1 MRNVRRL
8 RKLLTKAMV
17 SSNPIASEIMRE
29 LSAYIAN
36 AHKKSIPKN
45 VAEMGKHHLLDT
57 LAAMVSGSRLL
68 PGRKAIAYVRN
79 LGGATQASVVGTRI
93 LTSTVNA
100 ALANGM
106 MAHAD
111 ETDDSHVS
119 SLSHPGCG
127 VVPAAL
133 AMGEYKRRDGK
144 ALLRAVVLGYD
155 ICARSNFALG
165 PQQLRDAGHSSHS
178 FGPLFG
184 AAAAAGALA
193 GLNADQARY
202 LLSYA
207 AQQAAGVDCWARDRE
222 HVEKAFDFGG
232 MPARNGVTAATMAA
246 AGFTAVDDVFSGE
259 RNFLFAF
266 SREPAPEKLTD
277 GLGQRYEVVSTN
289 IKRWAVGSPIQAA
302 LDSLS
307 ALIKEYGIGAGDV
320 EKLTVTIHS
329 TGAKTVNDR
338 SMPDINLQHLM
349 SVMLLDGTVSFA
361 AAHDDK
367 RMKDPRVLELK
378 QRIEL
383 IGDAELEHAPTR
395 QAIVIVTT
403 RDGRQLKHHTMAV
416 RGTAA
421 NPMTRAEV
429 EDKCYDLMA
438 PVLGAQRARRLVD
451 IVWRTEKVADT
462 RALRPLLRA

>member
-1 MRNVRRL
+1 MNSGN
-8 RKLLTKAMV
+8 TAV
-17 SSNPIASEIMRE
+17 SSITRE
-29 LSAYIAN
+29 LSAYIAG
-36 AHKKSIPKN
+36 ALKKPLPKD

-57 LAAMVSGSRLL
+57 LAAIVSGSRLL
-68 PGRKAIAYVRN
+68 PGRRAIAYVRN
-79 LGGATQASVVGTRI
+79 LGGAKQASVVGTRI

-100 ALANGM
+100 AFANGM

-111 ETDDSHVS
+111 ETDDSHVP

-165 PQQLRDAGHSSHS
+165 PQQLREAGHSSHS

-184 AAAAAGALA
+184 AAAAAGVLA

-202 LLSYA
+202 LLSYT

-232 MPARNGVTAATMAA
+232 MPARNGVAA
-246 AGFTAVDDVFSGE
+246 AMMADAEFTAVDDVFSGE

-266 SREPAPEKLTD
+266 SRAPAPEKVTD
-277 GLGQRYEVVSTN
+277 GLGQRYEVVNTN

-302 LDSLS
+302 LDSLA
-307 ALIKEYGIGAGDV
+307 ALIKEHSIGANDV
-320 EKLTVTIHS
+320 EKLAVTIHRS
-329 TGAKTVNDR
+329 GAVTVNDR
-338 SMPDINLQHLM
+338 TMPDINLQHLM
-349 SVMLLDGTVSFA
+349 SVMLLDGTVTFA
-361 AAHDDK
+361 AAHDDR
-367 RMKDPRVLELK
+367 RMRDPKVLAIK

-383 IGDAELEHAPTR
+383 LGSEELERAPTR
-395 QAIVIVTT
+395 QAIVIVKTG
-403 RDGRQLKHHTMAV
+403 DGRELKHNTLAV

-421 NPMTRAEV
+421 NPMTRVEV
-429 EDKCYDLMA
+429 EEKCYDLMV
-438 PVLGAQRARRLVD
+438 PVLGARRARVL
-451 IVWRTEKVADT
+451 IETVWRIEKVADI

>member
-1 MRNVRRL
+1 MNSRN
-8 RKLLTKAMV
+8 TAV
-17 SSNPIASEIMRE
+17 SSITRE
-29 LSAYIAN
+29 LSAYIAG
-36 AHKKSIPKN
+36 ALKKPLPKD

-57 LAAMVSGSRLL
+57 LAAIVSGSRLL
-68 PGRKAIAYVRN
+68 PGRRAIAYVRN
-79 LGGATQASVVGTRI
+79 LGGAKQASVVGTRI

-100 ALANGM
+100 AFANGM

-111 ETDDSHVS
+111 ETDDSHVP

-165 PQQLRDAGHSSHS
+165 PQQLREAGHSSHS

-184 AAAAAGALA
+184 AAAAAGVLA

-202 LLSYA
+202 LLSYT

-232 MPARNGVTAATMAA
+232 MPARNGVAAAMMAA
-246 AGFTAVDDVFSGE
+246 AEFTAVDDVFSGE

-266 SREPAPEKLTD
+266 SRAPVTEKLTD
-277 GLGQRYEVVSTN
+277 GLGQRYEVVNTN

-302 LDSLS
+302 LDSLA
-307 ALIKEYGIGAGDV
+307 ALIKEHSIGANDV
-320 EKLTVTIHS
+320 EKLAVTIHKS
-329 TGAKTVNDR
+329 GAVTVNDR
-338 SMPDINLQHLM
+338 TMPDINLQHLM
-349 SVMLLDGTVSFA
+349 SVMLLDGTVTFA
-361 AAHDDK
+361 AAHDHR
-367 RMKDPRVLELK
+367 RMRDPKVLAIK

-383 IGDAELEHAPTR
+383 LGNEELERAPTR
-395 QAIVIVTT
+395 QAIVIVKTG
-403 RDGRQLKHHTMAV
+403 DGRELKHHTLAV

-421 NPMTRAEV
+421 NPMTRVEV
-429 EDKCYDLMA
+429 KEKCYDLMVS
-438 PVLGAQRARRLVD
+438 VLGARRARVL
-451 IVWRTEKVADT
+451 IETVWRIEKVADI

>member
-1 MRNVRRL
+1 MNSGN
-8 RKLLTKAMV
+8 TAV
-17 SSNPIASEIMRE
+17 SSITRE
-29 LSAYIAN
+29 LSAYIAG
-36 AHKKSIPKN
+36 ALKKPLPKD

-57 LAAMVSGSRLL
+57 LAAIVSGSRLL
-68 PGRKAIAYVRN
+68 PGRTAIAYVRN
-79 LGGATQASVVGTRI
+79 LGGAKQASVVGTRI

-100 ALANGM
+100 AFANGM

-111 ETDDSHVS
+111 ETDDSHVP

-184 AAAAAGALA
+184 AAAAAGVLA

-202 LLSYA
+202 LLSYT

-222 HVEKAFDFGG
+222 HVEKAFDFAG
-232 MPARNGVTAATMAA
+232 MPARNGVAAAMMAA
-246 AGFTAVDDVFSGE
+246 AEFTAVDDVFSGE

-266 SREPAPEKLTD
+266 SRAPAPEKLTD
-277 GLGQRYEVVSTN
+277 GLGQRYEVVNTN

-302 LDSLS
+302 LDSLA
-307 ALIKEYGIGAGDV
+307 ALIKEHSIGANDV
-320 EKLTVTIHS
+320 EKLAVTIHRS
-329 TGAKTVNDR
+329 GAVTVNDR
-338 SMPDINLQHLM
+338 TMPDINLQHLM
-349 SVMLLDGTVSFA
+349 SVMLLDGTVTFA
-361 AAHDDK
+361 AAHDDR
-367 RMKDPRVLELK
+367 RMRDPKVLAIK

-383 IGDAELEHAPTR
+383 LGSEELERAPTR
-395 QAIVIVTT
+395 QAIVIVKTG
-403 RDGRQLKHHTMAV
+403 DGRELKHNTLAV

-421 NPMTRAEV
+421 NPMTRVEV
-429 EDKCYDLMA
+429 EEKCYDLMV
-438 PVLGAQRARRLVD
+438 PVLGARRARVL
-451 IVWRTEKVADT
+451 IETVWRIEKVADI

>member
-1 MRNVRRL
+1 MNSGN
-8 RKLLTKAMV
+8 TAV
-17 SSNPIASEIMRE
+17 SSITRE
-29 LSAYIAN
+29 LSAYIAG
-36 AHKKSIPKN
+36 ALKKPLPKD

-57 LAAMVSGSRLL
+57 LAAIVSGSRLL
-68 PGRKAIAYVRN
+68 PGRRAIAYVRN
-79 LGGATQASVVGTRI
+79 LGGAKQASVVGTRI

-100 ALANGM
+100 AFANGM

-111 ETDDSHVS
+111 ETDDSHVP

-165 PQQLRDAGHSSHS
+165 PQQLREAGHSSHS

-184 AAAAAGALA
+184 AAAAAGVLA

-202 LLSYA
+202 LLSYT

-232 MPARNGVTAATMAA
+232 MPARNGVAA
-246 AGFTAVDDVFSGE
+246 AMMADAEFTAVDDVFSGE

-266 SREPAPEKLTD
+266 SRAPAPEKLTD
-277 GLGQRYEVVSTN
+277 GLGQRYEVVNTN

-302 LDSLS
+302 LDSLA
-307 ALIKEYGIGAGDV
+307 ALIKEHSIGANDV
-320 EKLTVTIHS
+320 EKLAVTIHRS
-329 TGAKTVNDR
+329 GAVTVNDR
-338 SMPDINLQHLM
+338 TMPDINLQHLM
-349 SVMLLDGTVSFA
+349 SVMLLDGTVTFA
-361 AAHDDK
+361 AAHDDR
-367 RMKDPRVLELK
+367 RMRDPKVLAIK

-383 IGDAELEHAPTR
+383 LGSEELERAPTR
-395 QAIVIVTT
+395 QAIVIVKTG
-403 RDGRQLKHHTMAV
+403 DGRELKHNTLAV

-421 NPMTRAEV
+421 NPMTRVEV
-429 EDKCYDLMA
+429 EEKCYDLMV
-438 PVLGAQRARRLVD
+438 PVLGARRARVL
-451 IVWRTEKVADT
+451 IETVWRIEKVADI

>member
-1 MRNVRRL
+1 MNSGN
-8 RKLLTKAMV
+8 TAV
-17 SSNPIASEIMRE
+17 SSITRE
-29 LSAYIAN
+29 LSAYIAG
-36 AHKKSIPKN
+36 ALKKPLPKD

-57 LAAMVSGSRLL
+57 LAAIVSGSRLL
-68 PGRKAIAYVRN
+68 PGRRAIAYVRN
-79 LGGATQASVVGTRI
+79 LGGAKQASVVGTRI

-100 ALANGM
+100 AFANGM

-111 ETDDSHVS
+111 ETDDSHVP

-165 PQQLRDAGHSSHS
+165 PQQLREAGHSSHS

-184 AAAAAGALA
+184 AAAAAGVLA

-202 LLSYA
+202 LLSYT

-222 HVEKAFDFGG
+222 HVEKAFDFAG
-232 MPARNGVTAATMAA
+232 MPARNGVAA
-246 AGFTAVDDVFSGE
+246 AMLAAAEFTAVDDVFSGE

-266 SREPAPEKLTD
+266 SRAPAPEKLTD
-277 GLGQRYEVVSTN
+277 GLGQRYEVVNTN

-302 LDSLS
+302 LDSLA
-307 ALIKEYGIGAGDV
+307 ALIKEHSIGANDV
-320 EKLTVTIHS
+320 EKLAVTIHRS
-329 TGAKTVNDR
+329 GAVTVNDR
-338 SMPDINLQHLM
+338 TMPDINLQHLM
-349 SVMLLDGTVSFA
+349 SVMLLDGTVTFA
-361 AAHDDK
+361 AAHDDR
-367 RMKDPRVLELK
+367 RMRDPKVLAIK

-383 IGDAELEHAPTR
+383 LGSEELERAPTR
-395 QAIVIVTT
+395 QAIVIVKTG
-403 RDGRQLKHHTMAV
+403 DGRELKHNTLAV

-421 NPMTRAEV
+421 NPMTRVEV
-429 EDKCYDLMA
+429 EEKCYDLMV
-438 PVLGAQRARRLVD
+438 PVLGARRARVL
-451 IVWRTEKVADT
+451 IETVWRIEKVADI

>member
-1 MRNVRRL
+1 MNSGN
-8 RKLLTKAMV
+8 TAV
-17 SSNPIASEIMRE
+17 SSITRE
-29 LSAYIAN
+29 LSAYIAG
-36 AHKKSIPKN
+36 ALKKPLPKD

-57 LAAMVSGSRLL
+57 LAAIVSGSRLL
-68 PGRKAIAYVRN
+68 PGRRAIAYVRN
-79 LGGATQASVVGTRI
+79 LGGAKQASVVGTRI

-100 ALANGM
+100 AFANGM

-111 ETDDSHVS
+111 ETDDSHVP

-184 AAAAAGALA
+184 AAAAAGVLA

-202 LLSYA
+202 LLSYT

-232 MPARNGVTAATMAA
+232 MPARNGVAA
-246 AGFTAVDDVFSGE
+246 AMMADAEFTAVDDVFSGE

-266 SREPAPEKLTD
+266 SRAPAPEKVTD
-277 GLGQRYEVVSTN
+277 GLGQRYEVVNTN

-302 LDSLS
+302 LYSLA
-307 ALIKEYGIGAGDV
+307 ALIKEHSIGANDV
-320 EKLTVTIHS
+320 EKLAVTIHRS
-329 TGAKTVNDR
+329 GAVTVNDR
-338 SMPDINLQHLM
+338 TMPDINLQHLM
-349 SVMLLDGTVSFA
+349 SVMLLDGTVTFA
-361 AAHDDK
+361 AAHDDR
-367 RMKDPRVLELK
+367 RMRDPKVLAIK

-383 IGDAELEHAPTR
+383 LGSEELERAPTR
-395 QAIVIVTT
+395 QAIVIVKTG
-403 RDGRQLKHHTMAV
+403 DGRELKHNTLAV

-421 NPMTRAEV
+421 NPMTRVEV
-429 EDKCYDLMA
+429 EEKCYDLMV
-438 PVLGAQRARRLVD
+438 PVLGARRARVL
-451 IVWRTEKVADT
+451 IETVWRIEKVADI

>member
-1 MRNVRRL
+1 MNSGN
-8 RKLLTKAMV
+8 TAV
-17 SSNPIASEIMRE
+17 SSITRE
-29 LSAYIAN
+29 LSAYIAG
-36 AHKKSIPKN
+36 ALKKPLPKD

-57 LAAMVSGSRLL
+57 LAAIVSGSRLL
-68 PGRKAIAYVRN
+68 PGRRAIAYVRN
-79 LGGATQASVVGTRI
+79 LGGAKQASVVGTRI

-100 ALANGM
+100 AFANGM

-111 ETDDSHVS
+111 ETDDSHVP

-184 AAAAAGALA
+184 AAAAAGVLA

-202 LLSYA
+202 LLSYT

-222 HVEKAFDFGG
+222 HVEKAFDFAG
-232 MPARNGVTAATMAA
+232 MPARNGVAA
-246 AGFTAVDDVFSGE
+246 AMLAAAEFTAVDDVFSGE

-266 SREPAPEKLTD
+266 SRAPAPEKLTD
-277 GLGQRYEVVSTN
+277 GLGQRYEVVNTN

-302 LDSLS
+302 LDSLA
-307 ALIKEYGIGAGDV
+307 ALIKEHSIGANDV
-320 EKLTVTIHS
+320 EKLAVTIHRS
-329 TGAKTVNDR
+329 GAVTVNDR
-338 SMPDINLQHLM
+338 TMPDINLQHLM
-349 SVMLLDGTVSFA
+349 SVMLLDGTVTFA
-361 AAHDDK
+361 AAHDDR
-367 RMKDPRVLELK
+367 RMRDPKVLAIK

-383 IGDAELEHAPTR
+383 LGSEELERAPTR
-395 QAIVIVTT
+395 QAIVIVKTG
-403 RDGRQLKHHTMAV
+403 DGRELKHNTLAV

-421 NPMTRAEV
+421 NPMTRVEV
-429 EDKCYDLMA
+429 EEKCYDLMV
-438 PVLGAQRARRLVD
+438 PVLGARRARVL
-451 IVWRTEKVADT
+451 IETVWRIEKVADI

>member
-1 MRNVRRL
+1 MNSGN
-8 RKLLTKAMV
+8 TAV
-17 SSNPIASEIMRE
+17 SSITRE
-29 LSAYIAN
+29 LSAYIAG
-36 AHKKSIPKN
+36 ALKKPLPKD

-57 LAAMVSGSRLL
+57 LAAIVSGSRLL
-68 PGRKAIAYVRN
+68 PGRRAIAYVRN
-79 LGGATQASVVGTRI
+79 LGGAKQASVVGTRI

-100 ALANGM
+100 AFANGM

-111 ETDDSHVS
+111 ETDDSHVP

-184 AAAAAGALA
+184 AAAAAGVLA

-202 LLSYA
+202 LLSYT

-232 MPARNGVTAATMAA
+232 MPARNGVAAAMMAA
-246 AGFTAVDDVFSGE
+246 AEFTAVDDVFSGE

-266 SREPAPEKLTD
+266 SRAPAPEKLTD
-277 GLGQRYEVVSTN
+277 GLGQRYEVVNTN

-302 LDSLS
+302 LDSLA
-307 ALIKEYGIGAGDV
+307 ALIKEHSIGANDV
-320 EKLTVTIHS
+320 EKLAVTIHRS
-329 TGAKTVNDR
+329 GAVTVNDR
-338 SMPDINLQHLM
+338 TMPDINLQHLM
-349 SVMLLDGTVSFA
+349 SVMLLDGTVTFA
-361 AAHDDK
+361 AAHDDR
-367 RMKDPRVLELK
+367 RMRDPKVLAIK

-383 IGDAELEHAPTR
+383 LGSEELERAPTR
-395 QAIVIVTT
+395 QAIVIVKTG
-403 RDGRQLKHHTMAV
+403 DGRELKHNTLAV

-421 NPMTRAEV
+421 NPMTRVEV
-429 EDKCYDLMA
+429 EEKCYDLMV
-438 PVLGAQRARRLVD
+438 PVLGARRARVL
-451 IVWRTEKVADT
+451 IETVWRIEKVADI

>member
-1 MRNVRRL
+1 MNSGN
-8 RKLLTKAMV
+8 TAV
-17 SSNPIASEIMRE
+17 SSITRE
-29 LSAYIAN
+29 LSAYIAG
-36 AHKKSIPKN
+36 ALKKPLPKD

-57 LAAMVSGSRLL
+57 LAAIVSGSRLL
-68 PGRKAIAYVRN
+68 PGRRAIAYVRN
-79 LGGATQASVVGTRI
+79 LGGAKQASVVGTRI

-100 ALANGM
+100 AFANGM

-111 ETDDSHVS
+111 ETDDSHVP

-184 AAAAAGALA
+184 AAAAAGVLA

-202 LLSYA
+202 LLSYT

-232 MPARNGVTAATMAA
+232 MPARNGVAA
-246 AGFTAVDDVFSGE
+246 AMMADAEFTAVDDVFSGE

-266 SREPAPEKLTD
+266 SRAPAPEKLTD
-277 GLGQRYEVVSTN
+277 GLGQRYEVVNTN

-302 LDSLS
+302 LDSLA
-307 ALIKEYGIGAGDV
+307 ALIKEHSIGANDV
-320 EKLTVTIHS
+320 EKLAVTIHRS
-329 TGAKTVNDR
+329 GAVTVNDR
-338 SMPDINLQHLM
+338 TMPDINLQHLM
-349 SVMLLDGTVSFA
+349 SVMLLDGTVTFA
-361 AAHDDK
+361 AAHDDR
-367 RMKDPRVLELK
+367 RMRDPKVLAIK

-383 IGDAELEHAPTR
+383 LGSEELERAPTR
-395 QAIVIVTT
+395 QAIVIVKTG
-403 RDGRQLKHHTMAV
+403 DGRELKHNTLAV

-421 NPMTRAEV
+421 NPMTRVEV
-429 EDKCYDLMA
+429 EEKCYDLMV
-438 PVLGAQRARRLVD
+438 PVLGARRARVL
-451 IVWRTEKVADT
+451 IETVWRIEKVADI

>member
-1 MRNVRRL
+1 MTSHEQWEHGGFKHHARAERLHRRRAQKPL
-8 RKLLTKAMV
+8 
-17 SSNPIASEIMRE
+17 
-29 LSAYIAN
+29 
-36 AHKKSIPKN
+36 PKD

-57 LAAMVSGSRLL
+57 LAAIVSGSRLL
-68 PGRKAIAYVRN
+68 PGRRAIAYVRN
-79 LGGATQASVVGTRI
+79 LGGAKQASVVGTRI

-100 ALANGM
+100 AFANGM

-111 ETDDSHVS
+111 ETDDSHVP

-165 PQQLRDAGHSSHS
+165 PQQLREAGHSSHS

-184 AAAAAGALA
+184 AAAAAGVLA
-193 GLNADQARY
+193 GLNADQTRY
-202 LLSYA
+202 LLSYT

-232 MPARNGVTAATMAA
+232 MPARNGVAA
-246 AGFTAVDDVFSGE
+246 AMMADAEFTAVDDVFSGE

-266 SREPAPEKLTD
+266 SRAPAPEKLTD
-277 GLGQRYEVVSTN
+277 GLGQRYEVVNTN

-302 LDSLS
+302 LDSLA
-307 ALIKEYGIGAGDV
+307 ALIKEHSIGANDV
-320 EKLTVTIHS
+320 EKLAVTIHRS
-329 TGAKTVNDR
+329 GAVTVNDR
-338 SMPDINLQHLM
+338 TMPDINLQHLM
-349 SVMLLDGTVSFA
+349 SVMLLDGTVTFA
-361 AAHDDK
+361 AAHDDR
-367 RMKDPRVLELK
+367 RMRDPKVLAIK

-383 IGDAELEHAPTR
+383 LGSEELERAPTR
-395 QAIVIVTT
+395 QAIVIVKTG
-403 RDGRQLKHHTMAV
+403 DGRELKHNTLAV

-421 NPMTRAEV
+421 NPMTRVEV
-429 EDKCYDLMA
+429 EEKCYDLMV
-438 PVLGAQRARRLVD
+438 PVLGARRARVL
-451 IVWRTEKVADT
+451 IETVWRIEKVADI

>member
-1 MRNVRRL
+1 MNSGN
-8 RKLLTKAMV
+8 TAV
-17 SSNPIASEIMRE
+17 SSITRE
-29 LSAYIAN
+29 LSAYIAG
-36 AHKKSIPKN
+36 ALKKPLPKD

-57 LAAMVSGSRLL
+57 LAAIVSGSRLL
-68 PGRKAIAYVRN
+68 PGRRAIAYVRN
-79 LGGATQASVVGTRI
+79 LGGAKQASVVGTRI
-93 LTSTVNA
+93 LTSTVNVA
-100 ALANGM
+100 FANGM

-111 ETDDSHVS
+111 ETDDSHVP

-184 AAAAAGALA
+184 AAAAAGVLA

-202 LLSYA
+202 LLSYT

-232 MPARNGVTAATMAA
+232 MPARNGVAAAMMAA
-246 AGFTAVDDVFSGE
+246 AEFTAVDDVFSGE

-266 SREPAPEKLTD
+266 SRAPAPEKLTD
-277 GLGQRYEVVSTN
+277 GLGQRYEVVNTN

-302 LDSLS
+302 LDSLA
-307 ALIKEYGIGAGDV
+307 ALIKEHSIGANDV
-320 EKLTVTIHS
+320 EKLAVTIHRS
-329 TGAKTVNDR
+329 GAVTVNDR
-338 SMPDINLQHLM
+338 TMPDINLQHLM
-349 SVMLLDGTVSFA
+349 SVMLLDGTVTFA
-361 AAHDDK
+361 AAHDDR
-367 RMKDPRVLELK
+367 RMRDPKVLAIK

-383 IGDAELEHAPTR
+383 LGSEELERAPTR
-395 QAIVIVTT
+395 QAIVIVKTG
-403 RDGRQLKHHTMAV
+403 DGRELKHNTLAV

-421 NPMTRAEV
+421 NPMTRVEV
-429 EDKCYDLMA
+429 EEKCYDLMV
-438 PVLGAQRARRLVD
+438 PVLGARRARVL
-451 IVWRTEKVADT
+451 IETVWRIEKVADI

>member
-1 MRNVRRL
+1 
-8 RKLLTKAMV
+8 
-17 SSNPIASEIMRE
+17 
-29 LSAYIAN
+29 
-36 AHKKSIPKN
+36 
-45 VAEMGKHHLLDT
+45 MGKHHLLDT
-57 LAAMVSGSRLL
+57 LAAIVSGSRLL
-68 PGRKAIAYVRN
+68 PGRRAIAYVRN
-79 LGGATQASVVGTRI
+79 LGGAKQASVVGTRI

-100 ALANGM
+100 AFANGM

-111 ETDDSHVS
+111 ETDDSHVP

-165 PQQLRDAGHSSHS
+165 PQQLREAGHSSHS

-184 AAAAAGALA
+184 AAAAAGVLA

-202 LLSYA
+202 LLSYT

-222 HVEKAFDFGG
+222 HVEKAFDFAG
-232 MPARNGVTAATMAA
+232 MPARNGVAA
-246 AGFTAVDDVFSGE
+246 AMLAAAEFTAVDDVFSGE

-266 SREPAPEKLTD
+266 SRAPAPEKLTD
-277 GLGQRYEVVSTN
+277 GLGQRYEVVNTN

-302 LDSLS
+302 LDSLA
-307 ALIKEYGIGAGDV
+307 ALIKEHSIGANDV
-320 EKLTVTIHS
+320 EKLAVTIHRS
-329 TGAKTVNDR
+329 GAVTVNDR
-338 SMPDINLQHLM
+338 TMPDINLQHLM
-349 SVMLLDGTVSFA
+349 SVMLLDGTVTFA
-361 AAHDDK
+361 AAHDDR
-367 RMKDPRVLELK
+367 RMRDPKVLAIK

-383 IGDAELEHAPTR
+383 LGSEELERAPTR
-395 QAIVIVTT
+395 QAIVIVKTG
-403 RDGRQLKHHTMAV
+403 DGRELKHNTLAV

-421 NPMTRAEV
+421 NPMTRVEV
-429 EDKCYDLMA
+429 EEKCYDLMV
-438 PVLGAQRARRLVD
+438 PVLGARRARVL
-451 IVWRTEKVADT
+451 IETVWRIEKVADI

>member
-1 MRNVRRL
+1 MNSGN
-8 RKLLTKAMV
+8 TAV
-17 SSNPIASEIMRE
+17 SSITRE
-29 LSAYIAN
+29 LSAYIAG
-36 AHKKSIPKN
+36 ALKKPLPKD

-57 LAAMVSGSRLL
+57 LAAIVSGSRLL
-68 PGRKAIAYVRN
+68 PGRRAIAYVRN
-79 LGGATQASVVGTRI
+79 LGGAKQASVVGTRI

-100 ALANGM
+100 AFANGM

-111 ETDDSHVS
+111 ETDDSHVP

-184 AAAAAGALA
+184 AAAAAGVLA

-202 LLSYA
+202 LLSYT

-222 HVEKAFDFGG
+222 HVEKAFDFAG
-232 MPARNGVTAATMAA
+232 MPARNGVAA
-246 AGFTAVDDVFSGE
+246 AMLAAAEFTAVDDVFSGE

-266 SREPAPEKLTD
+266 SRAPAPEKVTD
-277 GLGQRYEVVSTN
+277 GLGQRYEVVNTN

-302 LDSLS
+302 LDSLA
-307 ALIKEYGIGAGDV
+307 ALIKEHSIGANDV
-320 EKLTVTIHS
+320 EKLAVTIHRS
-329 TGAKTVNDR
+329 GAVTVNDR
-338 SMPDINLQHLM
+338 TMPDINLQHLM
-349 SVMLLDGTVSFA
+349 SVMLLDGTVTFA
-361 AAHDDK
+361 AAHDDR
-367 RMKDPRVLELK
+367 RMRDPKVLAIK

-383 IGDAELEHAPTR
+383 LGSEELERAPTR
-395 QAIVIVTT
+395 QAIVIVKTG
-403 RDGRQLKHHTMAV
+403 DGRELKHNTLAV

-421 NPMTRAEV
+421 NPMTRVEV
-429 EDKCYDLMA
+429 EEKCYDLMV
-438 PVLGAQRARRLVD
+438 PVLGARRARVL
-451 IVWRTEKVADT
+451 IETVWRIEKVADI

>member
-1 MRNVRRL
+1 MNSGN
-8 RKLLTKAMV
+8 TAV
-17 SSNPIASEIMRE
+17 SSIKRE
-29 LSAYIAN
+29 LSAYIAG
-36 AHKKSIPKN
+36 ALKKPLPKD

-57 LAAMVSGSRLL
+57 LAAIVSGSRLL
-68 PGRKAIAYVRN
+68 PGRRAIAYVRN
-79 LGGATQASVVGTRI
+79 LGGAKQASVVGTRI

-100 ALANGM
+100 AFANGM

-111 ETDDSHVS
+111 ETDDSHVP

-165 PQQLRDAGHSSHS
+165 PQQLREAGHSSHS

-184 AAAAAGALA
+184 AAAAAGVLA

-202 LLSYA
+202 LLSYT

-222 HVEKAFDFGG
+222 HVEKAFDFAG
-232 MPARNGVTAATMAA
+232 MPARNGVAA
-246 AGFTAVDDVFSGE
+246 AMLAAAEFTAVDDVFSGE

-266 SREPAPEKLTD
+266 SRAPAPEKLTD
-277 GLGQRYEVVSTN
+277 GLGQRYEVVNTN

-302 LDSLS
+302 LDSLA
-307 ALIKEYGIGAGDV
+307 ALIKEHSIGANDV
-320 EKLTVTIHS
+320 EKLAVTIHRS
-329 TGAKTVNDR
+329 GAVTVNDR
-338 SMPDINLQHLM
+338 TMPDINLQHLM
-349 SVMLLDGTVSFA
+349 SVMLLDGTVTFA
-361 AAHDDK
+361 AAHDDR
-367 RMKDPRVLELK
+367 RMRDPKVLAIK

-383 IGDAELEHAPTR
+383 LGSEELERAPTR
-395 QAIVIVTT
+395 QAIVIVKTG
-403 RDGRQLKHHTMAV
+403 DGRELKHNTLAV

-421 NPMTRAEV
+421 NPMTRVEV
-429 EDKCYDLMA
+429 EEKCYDLMV
-438 PVLGAQRARRLVD
+438 PVLGARRARVL
-451 IVWRTEKVADT
+451 IETVWRIEKVADI